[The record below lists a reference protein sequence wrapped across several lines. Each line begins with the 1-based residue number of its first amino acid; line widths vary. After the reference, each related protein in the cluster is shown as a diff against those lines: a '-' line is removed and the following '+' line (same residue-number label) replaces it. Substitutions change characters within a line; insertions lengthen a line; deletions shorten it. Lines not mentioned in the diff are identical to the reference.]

1 MKNPWL
7 KGLRTRAK
15 RGPNNFF
22 EISITLGVR
31 LDRRARQIY
40 ELFFFLNFFVGACS
54 DIKRQTTFSFVS
66 AAVLAIKMSFGPS
79 ASK

>member
-7 KGLRTRAK
+7 KGLRTRVK

-31 LDRRARQIY
+31 LDRSARQIY
-40 ELFFFLNFFVGACS
+40 ELFFFNFFVGACS
-54 DIKRQTTFSFVS
+54 DVIKRQTTFSFVS
-66 AAVLAIKMSFGPS
+66 AAVLAIKMSFEPS